1 MHPRI
6 LARDG
11 CSGGTCPAVYDLDEL
26 PGDLVVQ
33 GEQASP
39 ALLGRLT
46 GVAPDENAVIISR
59 DLVKRALYPAAEP
72 VDLAELMT
80 QLETF
85 SYSAFRL
92 EAQQGYADTGRDDQW
107 ISLLKAGHRFGA
119 KTFQRVHVVTEPLT
133 PAMQQELTE
142 GYEGNVAAGED
153 IRIVPVIGPGEWPDG
168 LYCPDFWLF
177 DSSRMY
183 VMRYERDG
191 QWAGAERIAD
201 PEVIVKACRVREQA
215 LHDAVPWDAYIA
227 SRPDLRRRLAQ

>member
-1 MHPRI
+1 M
-6 LARDG
+6 LAIDGG
-11 CSGGTCPAVYDLDEL
+11 CSGGTCPAVYDNDPDLPPDEL
-26 PGDLVVQ
+26 AVVGKKAGDGL
-33 GEQASP
+33 A
-39 ALLGRLT
+39 ARLSDRI
-46 GVAPDENAVIISR
+46 APDEAAVTISR
-59 DLVKRALYPAAEP
+59 RIVLDALRPAAEP

-92 EAQQGYADTGRDDQW
+92 EAQQLYADTGRDDQW
-107 ISLLKAGHRFGA
+107 ISLLKAGRRFGA

-133 PAMQQELTE
+133 QAMQQELTE

-153 IRIVPVIGPGEWPDG
+153 IRVIPVIGPGEWPDG

-191 QWAGAERIAD
+191 QWAGAERITD
-201 PEVIVKACRVREQA
+201 PEVILKACRVRDQA
-215 LHDAVPWDAYIA
+215 LHDAVPWNAYIA
-227 SRPDLRRRLAQ
+227 TRPDLKRRLAQ